1 MSTLEEL
8 STRALSNDP
17 SQPSIEY
24 QGRWI
29 GWGEMRQVA
38 DRVNGLIEASGAD
51 PKAPVA
57 LIPRNRPHTLAALIG
72 LTARPRHI
80 SMIHVYQ
87 SPVGIARD
95 IVRLKP
101 AVVVAAAEDMS
112 DEVRSALAAHGIAGI
127 ALSGMDAE
135 AVPGRERSTALCDPP
150 PPSSQIDL
158 LTSGT
163 TGPPKQ
169 FALTYDMIAKHMIGG
184 NVMGVS
190 SPAEAAKLPPML
202 LFYPFGNFSGLY
214 ATLPPILMGV
224 RGVLV
229 DRFTLEGWLDY
240 VRRFRP
246 QIGAVPT
253 SALQTILENNIPQA
267 EFASMHAFMTGAAPL
282 DPSVQRA
289 FEERYGLPVLLAY
302 GATEFGGPVSI
313 MTLDLYKEWGQKKFG
328 SVGRPCAGAQL
339 HVIDPETGAVLPP
352 NTQGLLEL
360 IVPRMGP
367 NWIRT
372 SDVVVL
378 DEDGFVWHKGRADG
392 AIVRG
397 GFKLLPDNIER
408 ALKLHEAVSAAGVTG
423 IPDKRLGQVPAAAI
437 QLKPGAARPT
447 IAELEKHLRNHVEA
461 THIPVTWRFVETLP
475 YTAMVKVDRAALR
488 RLFETTDEHGAP
500 RQTHG
505 A

>member
-17 SQPSIEY
+17 SEPSIEY
-24 QGRWI
+24 DGRWI

-38 DRVNGLIEASGAD
+38 DRVNNLIDASGAD

-87 SPVGIARD
+87 APVGIARD

-112 DEVRSALAAHGIAGI
+112 DEVRSVLAAHRIAGI
-127 ALSGMDAE
+127 ALSGMDAT
-135 AVPGRERSTALCDPP
+135 AVPGREQSTAMCDPP
-150 PPSSQIDL
+150 PPRAQIDL

-163 TGPPKQ
+163 TGPPKR
-169 FALTYDMIAKHMIGG
+169 FALTYEMIAKHMIGG
-184 NVMGVS
+184 NVLSAS
-190 SPAEAAKLPPML
+190 SAAEAARLPPIL

-214 ATLPPILMGV
+214 ATLPPILSGM

-229 DRFTLEGWLDY
+229 DRFTLEAWLDY
-240 VRRFRP
+240 VQRYRP
-246 QIGAVPT
+246 EIGNVPT
-253 SALQTILENNIPQA
+253 SALQTILEHNIPQA
-267 EFASMHAFMTGAAPL
+267 DLACMRALMTGAAPL

-289 FEERYGLPVLLAY
+289 FEECYGIPVLLAY
-302 GATEFGGPVSI
+302 GATEFGGPVAL

-328 SVGRPCAGAQL
+328 SVGRPFAGAQL
-339 HVIDPETGAVLPP
+339 RVIDPETGAVLPP

-360 IVPRMGP
+360 ISPRMGP
-367 NWIRT
+367 DWIRT

-378 DEDGFVWHKGRADG
+378 DEDGFLWHKGRADG
-392 AIVRG
+392 TIVRG

-408 ALKLHEAVSAAGVTG
+408 ALKLHDAVSAAGVTG
-423 IPDKRLGQVPAAAI
+423 VPDKRLGQVPAAAI
-437 QLKPGAARPT
+437 QLKPGAAKPT

-488 RLFETTDEHGAP
+488 RLFETTDGP
-500 RQTHG
+500 GISRQTHEP
-505 A
+505 

>member
-8 STRALSNDP
+8 SMRALSNYL

-38 DRVNGLIEASGAD
+38 DRVNQSIEASGAD
-51 PKAPVA
+51 PKARVV
-57 LIPRNRPHTLAALIG
+57 LVPRNRPHTLAALFG
-72 LTARPRHI
+72 LTSKPRHI

-87 SPVGIARD
+87 KPVGIARD

-112 DEVRSALAAHGIAGI
+112 EEVRSALLANGITGI
-127 ALSGMDAE
+127 ALSGMDA
-135 AVPGRERSTALCDPP
+135 ALVPGTERSTAVCDPP

-169 FALTYDMIAKHMIGG
+169 FALSYQMIAKHMIGG
-184 NVMGVS
+184 NVIIVS
-190 SPAEAAKLPPML
+190 SPAEAAKLPPIL

-214 ATLPPILMGV
+214 ATLPPILMGL
-224 RGVLV
+224 RGILV

-246 QIGAVPT
+246 QVGAAPT
-253 SALQTILENNIPQA
+253 SALQTILENNIPKS
-267 EFASMHAFMTGAAPL
+267 EFASMNAFMTGAAPL

-289 FEERYGLPVLLAY
+289 FEERYGIPVLLAY

-328 SVGRPCAGAQL
+328 SVGRPTAGAQL
-339 HVIDPETGAVLPP
+339 RVIDPDTGAILPP

-372 SDVVVL
+372 SDLVVI

-397 GFKLLPDNIER
+397 GFKLLPDTIEQ

-423 IPDKRLGQVPAAAI
+423 VPDKRLGQVPAAAI
-437 QLKPGAARPT
+437 QLKPGATKPT

-488 RLFETTDEHGAP
+488 RLFETPDEK
-500 RQTHG
+500 
-505 A
+505 